1 MSTSDKSAELE
12 NARRLH
18 AESERLVS
26 SLDSLRSHLLA
37 VEQIAERISLF
48 LYFMDRNCQNNACVE
63 QCGSSR
69 HGRWQPRDPSSCSSL
84 KQNKSLG
91 FFLYDFR

>member
-37 VEQIAERISLF
+37 VEQIAEQTAKTMRAWSSVVRLATVGGNHEIRLVVVPSNKTSL
-48 LYFMDRNCQNNACVE
+48 
-63 QCGSSR
+63 
-69 HGRWQPRDPSSCSSL
+69 
-84 KQNKSLG
+84 
-91 FFLYDFR
+91 